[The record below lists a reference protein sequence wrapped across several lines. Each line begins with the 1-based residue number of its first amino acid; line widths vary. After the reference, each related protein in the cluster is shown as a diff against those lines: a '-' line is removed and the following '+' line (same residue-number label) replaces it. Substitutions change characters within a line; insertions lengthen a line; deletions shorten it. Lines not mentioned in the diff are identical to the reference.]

1 MKKILFA
8 IILDFTFMTMP
19 GNSVCAQNSKKN
31 IEPNVENN
39 FMRSVYNLATLWNI
53 DLTGTYILNRN
64 EINVLAIRD
73 FLERYNNINSAIWF
87 PSPKGGFEAY
97 FVQDGYGER
106 VIYDKNGGWQ
116 MSLLVYN
123 EEKLP
128 RDIRSEVKRT
138 YYDWDITLIEEVQNN
153 DGVEYIINLEDKS
166 KIRVLKVTE
175 EGLMEELQDLDKQS
189 N

>member
-8 IILDFTFMTMP
+8 IILDFTFITVP
-19 GNSVCAQNSKKN
+19 GNNVCAQNSKKN

-39 FMRSVYNLATLWNI
+39 YMRSVYNLAILWNM

-64 EINVLAIRD
+64 EINVRAIRD
-73 FLERYNNINSAIWF
+73 FLDRYSKVNSAIWF
-87 PSPKGGFEAY
+87 PNSNGGFEAY

-106 VIYDKNGGWQ
+106 VIYDKKGGWQ
-116 MSLLVYN
+116 MSLLIYN
-123 EEKLP
+123 EEKLSS
-128 RDIRSEVKRT
+128 DIRCEIKRT
-138 YYDWDITLIEEVQNN
+138 YYDWNITLVEEVQTN

-166 KIRVLKVTE
+166 NIRVLKVTK
-175 EGLMEELQDLDKQS
+175 EGLMEELQELRKQS